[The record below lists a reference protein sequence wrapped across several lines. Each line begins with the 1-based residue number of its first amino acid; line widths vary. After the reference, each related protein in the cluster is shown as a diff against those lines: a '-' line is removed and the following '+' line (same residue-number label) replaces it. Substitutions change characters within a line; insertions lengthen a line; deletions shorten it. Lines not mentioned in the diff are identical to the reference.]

1 MAKLN
6 KKLNK
11 KEILIGFLVG
21 LLATLCGFY
30 IYVEFVSPYGF
41 EETLKILSE
50 GGLYGK
56 VLGLAALP
64 NLFVFYIFLRKKQ
77 DLRARGV
84 LLACFAVAFAI
95 LISQFI

>member
-6 KKLNK
+6 KK
-11 KEILIGFLVG
+11 EIAIGFIIG

-30 IYVEFVSPYGF
+30 IYVEFISPYDI
-41 EETLKILSE
+41 EETLRVLNE
-50 GGLYGK
+50 GHLYGK

-64 NLFVFYIFLRKKQ
+64 NLFVFFIFLRKKQ

-84 LLACFAVAFAI
+84 LMACFVVAFAI
-95 LISQFI
+95 LVSQFL